1 VGRKRRELD
10 QLTKSELIALVRGQ
24 DTRHDPPTNSEF
36 RQLVDGSILGIVIHR
51 YGEPLYANQAFADLL
66 GFSSPSEILD
76 TGSIL
81 QFFVPENRE
90 RVRNL
95 HARRLAGDNVPNVF
109 EHPLIRRDGTE
120 VWIESRI
127 SAATWGGVLA
137 VHVAVVDITEK
148 RRVERMKDEFISTV
162 SHELRTP
169 LTSISGALSLIA
181 SGMAGVVPLKQR
193 ELVEIASNNSD
204 RLVRLVNDILDVQS
218 FESGDVSLTVA
229 PVDADALLEE
239 ALELN
244 QPFLQRHNATAA
256 IVARTGGSRALGAHD
271 ALIQVLTNLLSN
283 AAKFSDGSPIELSAQ
298 VRDGF
303 VDLVIADHGPG
314 VEEDLVPKLFT
325 RFARGHEHGAG
336 GTGLGLYISRNLL
349 EAQGGEIDYVRSQTG
364 SRFTVRLPEA
374 GGVQ

>member
-1 VGRKRRELD
+1 MGLKRRELD
-10 QLTKSELIALVRGQ
+10 QLTKSELIALVQGGE
-24 DTRHDPPTNSEF
+24 TRQGPPTNSEF
-36 RQLVDGSILGIVIHR
+36 RHLVDGSILGIVIHR
-51 YGEPLYANQAFADLL
+51 HGKPLYANQAFAELL
-66 GFSSPSEILD
+66 GFSAPSEILEID
-76 TGSIL
+76 SIL
-81 QFFVPENRE
+81 EFFVPENRD
-90 RVRNL
+90 RVRAL
-95 HARRLAGDNVPNVF
+95 HERRLAGDKVQNVF

-127 SAATWGGVLA
+127 REATWGGVAA

-181 SGMAGVVPLKQR
+181 SGMAGTVPLKQR

-218 FESGDVSLTVA
+218 FESGDFSLTVA

-244 QPFLQRHNATAA
+244 QPFLQRHKATAT
-256 IVARTGGSRALGAHD
+256 IVARTGGSKALGARD

-283 AAKFSDGSPIELSAQ
+283 AAKYSDGSAIELSAKAG
-298 VRDGF
+298 DGF
-303 VDLVIADHGPG
+303 VELVVADHGAG

-325 RFARGHEHGAG
+325 RFARSHAYGAG

-349 EAQGGEIDYVRSQTG
+349 EAQDGEIIYARSQTG
-364 SRFTVRLPEA
+364 SRFTVRLPAA
-374 GGVQ
+374 GGT